1 MTDHDT
7 DHRPDEE
14 GAAKVTELVRDVR
27 IAMLT
32 TVAPDGRLMSHPM
45 ATQDVDFDGTVRFVS
60 ERASHKVAH
69 IEANP
74 QVNVAYSSTGSWVS
88 LSGTARIVSDPAV
101 LAKYWDTFTDAWL
114 EGGPENPNN
123 IVIEVDATSGEYWDS
138 PSRSLLQLYG
148 YAKARLTGEP
158 PHELSDQKKVNLK
171 G

>member
-1 MTDHDT
+1 MPDHDT
-7 DHRPDEE
+7 DHRPDDE

-74 QVNVAYSSTGSWVS
+74 QVNVAYSSSGSWVS
-88 LSGTARIVSDPAV
+88 LSGTARIISDPAL

-123 IVIEVDATSGEYWDS
+123 IVIEVDATSAEYWDS
-138 PSRSLLQLYG
+138 PGGKVVQVLNLVK
-148 YAKARLTGEP
+148 AKATGKRYEGDNERVDLP
-158 PHELSDQKKVNLK
+158 
-171 G
+171 